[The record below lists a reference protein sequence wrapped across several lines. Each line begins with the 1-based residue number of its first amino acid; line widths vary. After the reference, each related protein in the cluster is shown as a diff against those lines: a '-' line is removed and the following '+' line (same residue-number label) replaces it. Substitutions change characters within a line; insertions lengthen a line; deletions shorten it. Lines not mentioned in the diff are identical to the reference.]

1 MIIISKSMIALSA
14 LMSAG
19 IVAAFDMSGMQAP
32 DTTAAVQVAERFPVT
47 SEMLT
52 PVPMSQFVALKL
64 AAQQPVADGS
74 KGDKLPSAEPCG
86 QQGWPC
92 ISHECLVSTYGEPV
106 RKVSR
111 VITIERRV
119 GDSLSELMRVPV
131 ADVAQR

>member
-52 PVPMSQFVALKL
+52 PVPMSQFVAQKF
-64 AAQQPVADGS
+64 AAQQLVADGS
-74 KGDKLPSAEPCG
+74 KGDKLPLADACG
-86 QQGWPC
+86 QQGWPY
-92 ISHECLVSTYGEPV
+92 ISHECLVSAEGGPA
-106 RKVSR
+106 RKVNR

-119 GDSLSELMRVPV
+119 GDNMSELMRVPV
-131 ADVAQR
+131 ADLAQR